1 MPILETTFSWRRLC
15 HGLMTAGLTCA
26 LISGL
31 TACRPKTEPA
41 DEATPKTASGKA
53 NPQSNKTRQN
63 KKQAQSLPGSSG
75 KTCEIIVVCQ
85 KPYYE
90 GLFRDSLQ
98 QFFMEAQPLLNQ
110 GEPRFT
116 LANIQ
121 PEAFRDNPM
130 FMHHRNIIGIEI
142 DTAFR
147 KEPVVE
153 MSADRWALPQIVFWF
168 KVADSR
174 QFDSLFDRYKAFMRH
189 NIYEKEYERIQR
201 VFKKSENIDL
211 SRHIEKNYGFSLIFP
226 DGFSLA
232 SSKKDFAWIRK
243 ESKHAGQGIVFQTY
257 PYTDA
262 ETFTLSHIL
271 KKRNEMV
278 ANIPGPLD
286 GSFMTTETGYPD
298 VYPESRPIQ
307 IDGRYAVETR
317 GLWKLE
323 GDFMG
328 GPFVN
333 YVLVDTAQNRVLM
346 MDAYLYSPRKP
357 KRDLLIQ
364 LEAIARGLKFL

>member
-1 MPILETTFSWRRLC
+1 MKMLQTGFSWRRLGRSFVLT
-15 HGLMTAGLTCA
+15 GLAGA
-26 LISGL
+26 LAFGMA
-31 TACRPKTEPA
+31 ACRPQTAEKTEQ
-41 DEATPKTASGKA
+41 KA
-53 NPQSNKTRQN
+53 E
-63 KKQAQSLPGSSG
+63 KKAAVKQSLPGSGG
-75 KTCEIIVVCQ
+75 KTCEIIVVCP
-85 KPYYE
+85 KAYYE
-90 GLFRDSLQ
+90 NLFRDSLQ
-98 QFFMEAQPLLNQ
+98 QWFMEAQPLLNQ
-110 GEPRFT
+110 AEPRFT

-121 PEAFRDNPM
+121 PEAFKDNPM
-130 FMHHRNIIGIEI
+130 FMHHRNIIGIEV
-142 DTAFR
+142 DASL
-147 KEPVVE
+147 EQPSVE
-153 MSADRWALPQIVFWF
+153 MSANRWAIPQVVFWF
-168 KVADSR
+168 KVKNSG
-174 QFDSLFDRYKAFMRH
+174 QFDSLFSRYKAFIRH

-201 VFKKSENIDL
+201 VFKKSENLDL
-211 SRHIEKNYGFSLIFP
+211 SRKLEKHYGFSLVFP
-226 DGFSLA
+226 DGFEFA
-232 SSKKDFAWIRK
+232 SMKKDFAWIRK
-243 ESKHAGQGIVFQTY
+243 ESKHAGQGIVFQIY

-262 ETFTLSHIL
+262 ETFTLPHIL

-286 GSFMTTETGYPD
+286 GSYMTTETGYPD

-317 GLWKLE
+317 GLWKLQ

-364 LEAIARGLKFL
+364 MEAVARGLKFL